1 MIDDTKAMVNAIKHQ
16 TQNLVS
22 TGNNNPEDI
31 FDQVYS
37 NTRQPNDVE
46 PHIFKQQVAIH
57 VADEL
62 NTINAQRSSMTK
74 NDIQIGDSGRYS
86 TIYQPRIVYDDKIY
100 NMTYT
105 SSKNVDYE
113 GVPKKVT
120 SPAVQQIEDIIGK
133 KFSYTSM
140 DKYTISDIQITKI
153 KQILDDNVSK
163 GTVSF
168 NVRPRPTKI
177 IPEELM
183 VYHGDFSEDDIYS
196 P

>member
-46 PHIFKQQVAIH
+46 PHIFKQQVAIY

-74 NDIQIGDSGRYS
+74 NDLSRRNNL
-86 TIYQPRIVYDDKIY
+86 PKIRQA
-100 NMTYT
+100 
-105 SSKNVDYE
+105 S
-113 GVPKKVT
+113 
-120 SPAVQQIEDIIGK
+120 
-133 KFSYTSM
+133 
-140 DKYTISDIQITKI
+140 
-153 KQILDDNVSK
+153 
-163 GTVSF
+163 
-168 NVRPRPTKI
+168 
-177 IPEELM
+177 
-183 VYHGDFSEDDIYS
+183 
-196 P
+196 